1 MNRYE
6 DEGMLRRHRVSIQL
20 TANELEMLKEYKIQ
34 IRAPSLSGAIV
45 TLLKTA
51 AKLLQSCSTFEETNN
66 ERKESN
72 KEKEE
77 TKKELDLSHSHSRE
91 DFEILVSWLSDNEQW
106 LGNLCRQ
113 NRMEI
118 RGTAAETLRQ
128 QMQEFFEWLQY
139 LGEDIQRKGRD
150 DTRRHFATW
159 LPKHLK
165 TPTESRMY
173 GRTESRTFKG
183 VPTLSP
189 EQLADQLRTKRRRE
203 EASDQLL
210 AQYDEIAQKAVS
222 YKEFKTFNNQPT
234 KTSRGD

>member
-1 MNRYE
+1 MFKYD
-6 DEGMLRRHRVSIQL
+6 DEGMKRKNRVYVSL
-20 TANELEMLKEYKIQ
+20 TDDELLMLHNYKIQ
-34 IRAPSLSGAIV
+34 IRAPSLSMTLATLVKNGAKMV
-45 TLLKTA
+45 QPCT
-51 AKLLQSCSTFEETNN
+51 TFQETNN
-66 ERKESN
+66 ESKERTKEN
-72 KEKEE
+72 KETNKEPSF
-77 TKKELDLSHSHSRE
+77 SHSHTRE

-128 QMQEFFEWLQY
+128 QMQEFFGWLQY

-165 TPTESRMY
+165 TPTESRIY
-173 GRTESRTFKG
+173 GP
-183 VPTLSP
+183 VHPLPP
-189 EQLADQLRTKRRRE
+189 EQIAVQLLNKRRRE

>member
-1 MNRYE
+1 MYKYE
-6 DEGMLRRHRVSIQL
+6 DEGMKRKNRVYVSL
-20 TANELEMLKEYKIQ
+20 TDDELLMLHNYKIQ
-34 IRAPSLSGAIV
+34 IRAPSLSMALATLVKNGAKMV
-45 TLLKTA
+45 QPCT
-51 AKLLQSCSTFEETNN
+51 TFQETNN
-66 ERKESN
+66 ESKERTKEN
-72 KEKEE
+72 KETNKEPSF
-77 TKKELDLSHSHSRE
+77 SHSHTRE

-222 YKEFKTFNNQPT
+222 YKEFKN
-234 KTSRGD
+234 S

>member
-1 MNRYE
+1 MYKYE
-6 DEGMLRRHRVSIQL
+6 DEGMKRKNRVYVSL
-20 TANELEMLKEYKIQ
+20 TDDELLMLHNYKIQ
-34 IRAPSLSGAIV
+34 IRAPSLSMALATLVKNGAKMV
-45 TLLKTA
+45 QPCT
-51 AKLLQSCSTFEETNN
+51 TFQETNN
-66 ERKESN
+66 ESKERTKEN
-72 KEKEE
+72 KETNKEPSF
-77 TKKELDLSHSHSRE
+77 SHSHTRE

-139 LGEDIQRKGRD
+139 LGEDIQRTGRD

-222 YKEFKTFNNQPT
+222 YKEFKN
-234 KTSRGD
+234 S

>member
-1 MNRYE
+1 M
-6 DEGMLRRHRVSIQL
+6 
-20 TANELEMLKEYKIQ
+20 
-34 IRAPSLSGAIV
+34 
-45 TLLKTA
+45 
-51 AKLLQSCSTFEETNN
+51 
-66 ERKESN
+66 
-72 KEKEE
+72 
-77 TKKELDLSHSHSRE
+77 
-91 DFEILVSWLSDNEQW
+91 VSWLSDNEQW

-165 TPTESRMY
+165 TPTESRIY
-173 GRTESRTFKG
+173 GP
-183 VPTLSP
+183 VHPLPP
-189 EQLADQLRTKRRRE
+189 EQIAVQLLNKRRRE